1 MSMTTQASM
10 MKEQNTMDANL
21 GDRLIGWVA
30 LVGLGFIIGLTVGG
44 IQWLVE

>member
-1 MSMTTQASM
+1 MSMMTQASM
-10 MKEQNTMDANL
+10 TKEQSSMEPNL

-44 IQWLVE
+44 IQWLM